1 MAGGFL
7 DGLINGIRNPDNA
20 ANIAL
25 GTGALG
31 AIYAGYD
38 KLGDIGNRALSGA
51 QTIGNRGLEQT
62 TFQPYSITSS
72 TGGMFNVDSS
82 GATTT
87 LSPQEQQYQEMMMN
101 QAQQAAQTDP
111 FGQQMGRDFSTS
123 AYNLGQGFMT
133 QAGMDTATREQDI
146 YDNIRAMQSPEEER
160 QRMALEERLYNQ
172 GRSGVTSNMYGGT
185 PEQLAMAKA
194 QAEAQNQASLLA
206 MQQGQA
212 EQLQQA
218 NLGSMFGG
226 LGSQLSAQ
234 DLAMRQNQQGL
245 GIQALGA
252 SYAPQNQMLNVQQAT
267 NLYPQLNQRA
277 QFEGAGLYGEANMGG
292 LEALLGAGQGQA
304 NLLGALGSGL
314 LSGIFKK

>member
-1 MAGGFL
+1 MQGFF
-7 DGLINGIRNPDNA
+7 DGLINTIKNPKNA

-31 AIYAGYD
+31 AIYSGYN
-38 KLGDIGNRALSGA
+38 KLGGIGTKALTEA
-51 QTIGNRGLEQT
+51 EAIGDKGVEQT
-62 TFQPYSITSS
+62 EFKPFSITSS
-72 TGGMFNVDSS
+72 TGGMFNVDSD

-87 LSPQEQQYQEMMMN
+87 LSPQEQQYQQMMMD
-101 QAQQAAQTDP
+101 QAQQAAQIDP
-111 FGQQMGRDFSTS
+111 FGQQMGRDTATN
-123 AYNLGQGFMT
+123 AYGFGQGFMT
-133 QAGMDTATREQDI
+133 QAGMDTGAREQDI
-146 YDNIRAMQSPEEER
+146 YDTIRAMQNPEEER

-172 GRSGVTSNMYGGT
+172 GRSGVLSNMYGGT

-194 QAEAQNQASLLA
+194 QAEAQNQASLMA

-218 NLGSMFGG
+218 NLGNMYAG
-226 LGSQLSAQ
+226 LGSGLSAQ
-234 DLAMRQNQQGL
+234 DLTNRQNQQGL

-252 SYAPQNQMLNVQQAT
+252 SYAPQNQMLTVQQGT
-267 NLYPQLNQRA
+267 DLYPQLNQRA

-292 LEALLGAGQGQA
+292 IEALLGAGQGQA
-304 NLLGALGSGL
+304 NLLGTLGSGL